1 METIMN
7 GKNGKTLNLNELEQT
22 VGGCIVLP
30 GAELPSV
37 YEVVDDVTGNTVTTC
52 SDRMDAVSFCL
63 DHGLRCTEISR
74 EKLNA
79 LYRKNPVVRA

>member
-1 METIMN
+1 METIM
-7 GKNGKTLNLNELEQT
+7 NGKTLNLNELEQAA
-22 VGGCIVLP
+22 GGCIVLP
-30 GAELPSV
+30 DAEYAV

-74 EKLNA
+74 DRLNA
-79 LYRKNPVVRA
+79 LYRRNPVIRA